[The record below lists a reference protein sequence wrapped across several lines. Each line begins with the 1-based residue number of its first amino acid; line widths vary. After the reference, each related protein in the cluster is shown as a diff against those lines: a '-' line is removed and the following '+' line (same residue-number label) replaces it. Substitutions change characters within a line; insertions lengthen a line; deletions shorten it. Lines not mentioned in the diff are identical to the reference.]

1 MVSADNN
8 NILEEGNDDLAFLS
22 KTAIESASGI
32 SSGTGAP
39 DASNP
44 VDPKVGD
51 IYVDETTGDL
61 YTYSSTGWSKQPEAS
76 VDTGT
81 GAPDASNP
89 ADPKAGDVYVDEV
102 TGDVYT
108 YNSTTNTWVNKSK
121 ALADNGLVVKNDNT
135 LQLGGALT
143 KPTTITADATNTLA
157 IDGLQAP
164 APADNYE
171 VVTADNT
178 TGVLK
183 KVAITSLSVRQ
194 YVKEYSVTT
203 RGQDEFDT
211 HQDYTSPQN
220 VQAFRNGIRIDFTV
234 VDANTIKLNLSE
246 INGCFIGD
254 EIRIVQLQ

>member
-1 MVSADNN
+1 MTKGSETLTVLSITSNVGPD
-8 NILEEGNDDLAFLS
+8 GNAGTDDDFNELNYKDENGDDKKVDISSLVKKDETLTELS
-22 KTAIESASGI
+22 VKKNDGPDGI
-32 SSGTGAP
+32 SGNADDFDELTYKDEKGTET
-39 DASNP
+39 
-44 VDPKVGD
+44 KVN
-51 IYVDETTGDL
+51 INSL
-61 YTYSSTGWSKQPEAS
+61 I
-76 VDTGT
+76 
-81 GAPDASNP
+81 
-89 ADPKAGDVYVDEV
+89 KA
-102 TGDVYT
+102 
-108 YNSTTNTWVNKSK
+108 N
-121 ALADNGLVVKNDNT
+121 NGLVVNNDNT

-194 YVKEYSVTT
+194 YVKEYTVTT
-203 RGQDEFDT
+203 RGEDEFDT

-220 VQAFRNGIRIDFTV
+220 VQAFRNGIRIDFTE
-234 VDANTIKLNLSE
+234 VDANTIRLNLSE
-246 INGCFIGD
+246 INGCFVDD